1 MKSLNT
7 YYTIRMSKTRKEK
20 LVEELRK
27 IIEEAE
33 NLLINTP
40 EDVTAGEYQQTIE
53 RIKHLRETL
62 KNVLKM

>member
-1 MKSLNT
+1 
-7 YYTIRMSKTRKEK
+7 MSKTRKEK
-20 LVEELRK
+20 LVEELRM
-27 IIEEAE
+27 IIDEAE

-62 KNVLKM
+62 NNVLKM